1 MKYLVEKTNFSKK
14 YKSDCMVIGIFEKY
28 QLSYIADILNTIS
41 NNYILNILKNND
53 FKGKINQIIML
64 YEVPNILIKKIL
76 IIGCGIKEK
85 FNREKN
91 KIIIKKVIHQLKTIK
106 IKDIFWCLTDL
117 IIKNI
122 DLYWNIRDTIS
133 IIEENIYIFNKFKKI
148 KKYTL
153 SLIKF
158 NINNNNIQIYK
169 KAITHSI
176 AINIGITQTKNI
188 ANLPPNI
195 CNPEYLS
202 LKTYKLANKYTK
214 NISVEIID
222 EEKMKHLGMN
232 AYLAVGNGSKNK
244 SVMSIIKYDNLFD
257 HSKPIVLIGKGL
269 TFDSGGISLKPSFHM
284 DEMKYD
290 MCGAACIY
298 GVMNI
303 ISELK
308 LPLKVIGII
317 AGCENM
323 PDSNAFRP
331 SDIIQTM
338 SGKTVEIINTDAE
351 GRLVLCDV
359 LTYINRF
366 NPSIVIDIATLTGAC
381 VIALGNNISGF
392 MSNDLEL
399 SKNII
404 KASLDVDDR
413 VWELPMDDKSYYNQ
427 LKSDIADIRNTSNS
441 NSGGAITAACFL
453 SKFTKKYKW
462 AHIDIAGTAWNY
474 NENNKAFASGRPV
487 NMLCQFLLNYSNHNN

>member
-1 MKYLVEKTNFSKK
+1 MEYLIEKINLSKK
-14 YKSDCMVIGIFEKY
+14 YKSDCIVIGIFEKY
-28 QLSYIADILNTIS
+28 QLSYIADILNKIS
-41 NNYILNILKNND
+41 DNYILKILKNNN

-76 IIGCGIKEK
+76 IIGCGMKEK

-91 KIIIKKVIHQLKTIK
+91 KIIIKKVINQIK
-106 IKDIFWCLTDL
+106 AINIKDVFWCLTDL

-122 DLYWNIRDTIS
+122 NIYWNIRDTIK
-133 IIEENIYIFNKFKKI
+133 IIEENIYTFDKFKKI

-153 SLIKF
+153 SIIKF
-158 NINNNNIQIYK
+158 NINNNNIQK
-169 KAITHSI
+169 SQKAIIHAK
-176 AINIGITQTKNI
+176 AINIGMIKTKNL

-202 LKTYKLANKYTK
+202 LKTYKLSKKYKK
-214 NISVEIID
+214 NISVKIID
-222 EEKMKHLGMN
+222 ETEMKNLGMN

-244 SVMSIIKYDNLFD
+244 SIMSVIKYDNLFD
-257 HSKPIVLIGKGL
+257 HSQPIILIGKGL
-269 TFDSGGISLKPSFHM
+269 TFDSGGISLKPSLNM

-298 GVMNI
+298 GVINF
-303 ISELK
+303 ISKLK
-308 LPLKVIGII
+308 LPLKIIGII
-317 AGCENM
+317 AACENM
-323 PDSNAFRP
+323 PDSNSFRP
-331 SDIIQTM
+331 GDIIKTM
-338 SGKTVEIINTDAE
+338 SGKTVEVINTDAE

-359 LTYINRF
+359 LTYINQF

-381 VIALGNNISGF
+381 VVALGNNISGF
-392 MSNDLEL
+392 MSNNLDL

-413 VWELPMDDKSYYNQ
+413 VWELPINDKNYYNE
-427 LKSDIADIRNTSNS
+427 LKSDIADIRNTGNS
-441 NSGGAITAACFL
+441 NAGGAITAACFL

-487 NMLCQFLLNYSNHNN
+487 NMLCQFLLNYSNYNN